1 MICAGMKRLFSRAW
15 HAQRDASRF
24 DQWHYTRRWYAAAS
38 AWASTKTTDWNR
50 AVSNAEKIVG
60 YPTSYFSLRCLL
72 NDETSNIAFH
82 IRKLI
87 GTNHPV
93 LKTAK
98 RLIYNGRT
106 NIQTRGLIVLLLS
119 KAAGHPSC
127 RQDCL
132 EEERVAGITQRQR
145 SLAEITEMIHTA
157 HLIHRGVLNLS
168 NNQFPD
174 ATTLR
179 DLQFGNKI
187 SVLTGDYLIAN
198 ASKSLTDL
206 KNCKVVDLVATAIGD
221 FMQSEFL
228 GDHDQHGNPIP
239 TLGMTIGHWEEK
251 HYLSTGSLMSNSCQ
265 ATLELANHDDQLQ
278 ELGFEFGKSIGLAW
292 QVHSDLQPF
301 VDTYRHPP
309 GIPFVLTSAPVVLH
323 LENDASLVEEIRRH
337 TSNAEK
343 LDYLK
348 LHSIIVNG
356 DGIEKAKALLE
367 SYTSRALAVLDQI
380 PPSEATAALQ
390 NIVQALRE

>member
-1 MICAGMKRLFSRAW
+1 M
-15 HAQRDASRF
+15 
-24 DQWHYTRRWYAAAS
+24 
-38 AWASTKTTDWNR
+38 
-50 AVSNAEKIVG
+50 
-60 YPTSYFSLRCLL
+60 YPYR
-72 NDETSNIAFH
+72 
-82 IRKLI
+82 
-87 GTNHPV
+87 
-93 LKTAK
+93 

-119 KAAGHPSC
+119 KAAGHPST

-168 NNQFPD
+168 NDLFPD
-174 ATTLR
+174 ATTLK

-228 GDHDQHGNPIP
+228 GDHDLQGSPIP
-239 TLGMTIGHWEEK
+239 SPGMGIAQWEEK
-251 HYLSTGSLMSNSCQ
+251 NYLSTGSLMSNSCQ
-265 ATLELANHDDQLQ
+265 ATLELASHEQDFQ

-309 GIPFVLTSAPVVLH
+309 GMPFVLTSAPVVLH
-323 LENDASLVEEIRRH
+323 LESDPSLLEEIRSHRD
-337 TSNAEK
+337 NVEK

-348 LHSIIVNG
+348 AYLDDRV
-356 DGIEKAKALLE
+356 L
-367 SYTSRALAVLDQI
+367 LDQHWTGFSPTVDGYRREDFKASMKDRRHASARQI
-380 PPSEATAALQ
+380 DNEPDKRSAGRDL
-390 NIVQALRE
+390 LRAETKPLMVPGPYQWRMITYNRRIKE

>member
-1 MICAGMKRLFSRAW
+1 MRRTLLRAW
-15 HAQRDASRF
+15 HVSNRASSIV
-24 DQWHYTRRWYAAAS
+24 RRESRCYAS
-38 AWASTKTTDWNR
+38 AGIWASTKTTDWNR

-82 IRKLI
+82 VRKLI

-119 KAAGHPSC
+119 KAAGHLSA
-127 RQDCL
+127 RQDSL
-132 EEERVAGITQRQR
+132 QEERVAGITQRQR

-168 NNQFPD
+168 NDLFPD
-174 ATTLR
+174 ATTMK

-221 FMQSEFL
+221 FMQSEFV
-228 GDHDQHGNPIP
+228 GDHDLQGNPIP
-239 TLGMTIGHWEEK
+239 SKGINIRHWEEK
-251 HYLSTGSLMSNSCQ
+251 NYLSTGSLMSNSCQ
-265 ATLELANHDDQLQ
+265 ATLELANHNNQFQ

-309 GIPFVLTSAPVVLH
+309 GVPFVLTSAPVVLH
-323 LENDASLVEEIRRH
+323 LESDPSLVGEIQRH
-337 TSNAEK
+337 RDDVEK

-348 LHSIIVNG
+348 LHDTIVKG

-367 SYTSRALAVLDQI
+367 SYTSRAFAVLDQI
-380 PPSEATAALQ
+380 PPSEATTALQ

>member
-1 MICAGMKRLFSRAW
+1 MKRIW
-15 HAQRDASRF
+15 HKSLGSLRCTPVSVQCFIGRS
-24 DQWHYTRRWYAAAS
+24 
-38 AWASTKTTDWNR
+38 ASTNIWPSTKSTDWNR

-82 IRKLI
+82 VRKLI

-119 KAAGHPSC
+119 KASGHP
-127 RQDCL
+127 RKAGL

-157 HLIHRGVLNLS
+157 HLIHRGILNLS
-168 NNQFPD
+168 NDLFPD
-174 ATTLR
+174 ATTLK

-198 ASKSLTDL
+198 ASKFLTDL

-221 FMQSEFL
+221 FMQSEFI
-228 GDHDQHGNPIP
+228 GDHDQQGHPIP
-239 TLGMTIGHWEEK
+239 YPGMTIQNWEEK
-251 HYLSTGSLMSNSCQ
+251 NYLSTGSLMSNSCQ
-265 ATLELANHDDQLQ
+265 ATLELAGHEEKFQ

-301 VDTYRHPP
+301 VDTYRNPP
-309 GIPFVLTSAPVVLH
+309 GLPFSLMSAPVILQ
-323 LENDASLVEEIRRH
+323 LENDSSLLKEINYCRD
-337 TSNAEK
+337 NLEK

-348 LHSIIVNG
+348 LHTCIMNG
-356 DGIEKAKALLE
+356 DGVEKAKALLE
-367 SYTSRALAVLDQI
+367 SYTSRALAVLNRI
-380 PPSEATAALQ
+380 PPSEATTALR
-390 NIVQALRE
+390 NIIQALRE

>member
-1 MICAGMKRLFSRAW
+1 MKRIW
-15 HAQRDASRF
+15 HKSLKSLRGAPSALQWLLAENAS
-24 DQWHYTRRWYAAAS
+24 TS
-38 AWASTKTTDWNR
+38 ALTSTKTTDWNR

-82 IRKLI
+82 VRKLI

-119 KAAGHPSC
+119 KASGHP
-127 RQDCL
+127 QKDCL

-157 HLIHRGVLNLS
+157 HLIHRGILNLS
-168 NNQFPD
+168 NDLFPD
-174 ATTLR
+174 ATTLK

-198 ASKSLTDL
+198 ASKFLTDL
-206 KNCKVVDLVATAIGD
+206 QNCKVVDLVATAIGD
-221 FMQSEFL
+221 FMQSEFI
-228 GDHDQHGNPIP
+228 GDHDQQGHPIP
-239 TLGMTIGHWEEK
+239 YPGMTIHNWEEK
-251 HYLSTGSLMSNSCQ
+251 NYLSTGSLMSNSCQ
-265 ATLELANHDDQLQ
+265 ATLELAGHSDEVQ
-278 ELGFEFGKSIGLAW
+278 ELGFKFGKSIGLAW

-309 GIPFVLTSAPVVLH
+309 GLPFSLMSAPVVLQ
-323 LENDASLVEEIRRH
+323 LESDPSLLKEIHRCRD
-337 TSNAEK
+337 NVEK

-348 LHSIIVNG
+348 LHTRITEG
-356 DGIEKAKALLE
+356 DGIEKAKGLLE
-367 SYTSRALAVLDQI
+367 SYTSRALAVLEKI
-380 PPSEATAALQ
+380 PHSEAKTALH

>member
-1 MICAGMKRLFSRAW
+1 MKRMIVRAW
-15 HAQRDASRF
+15 HAPRGASSF
-24 DQWHYTRRWYAAAS
+24 VQWYYSRRCYAS
-38 AWASTKTTDWNR
+38 ASVWASTKTTDWNR

-82 IRKLI
+82 VRKLI

-168 NNQFPD
+168 NDQFPD

-228 GDHDQHGNPIP
+228 GDHDQQGNPIP
-239 TLGMTIGHWEEK
+239 VAGMTIGHWEEK

-265 ATLELANHDDQLQ
+265 ATLELASHDDQLQ

-337 TSNAEK
+337 TSNVEK

-348 LHSIIVNG
+348 LHSTIVNG
-356 DGIEKAKALLE
+356 EGIEKAKALLE
-367 SYTSRALAVLDQI
+367 SYTSRALAVLDRI
-380 PPSEATAALQ
+380 PPSEATAALR